1 MCDIRFK
8 NRYRIP
14 SARAAWH
21 DYNGGAYF
29 VTICT
34 HNREH
39 YLGEITNGVM
49 HLSEMGQIAAQCMD
63 EVHCHFP
70 HVDVPIYVIMPNHV
84 HAIIIIDDGCSVET
98 HNHASPSQA
107 ETHNHASPS
116 QAETHNH
123 ASPSRVIHSQDET
136 QNFASLQPKRE
147 FGPQS
152 RNLASV
158 IRGFKIGVKK
168 YANAHGL
175 PFAWQSRFHDHIIRN
190 ADEMNRIV
198 SYLENN
204 VASWETDKFCNP

>member
-84 HAIIIIDDGCSVET
+84 HAIIIINDGCSVET
-98 HNHASPSQA
+98 HNHASPLLCVSVA
-107 ETHNHASPS
+107 GNT
-116 QAETHNH
+116 
-123 ASPSRVIHSQDET
+123 
-136 QNFASLQPKRE
+136 FA
-147 FGPQS
+147 G
-152 RNLASV
+152 
-158 IRGFKIGVKK
+158 
-168 YANAHGL
+168 
-175 PFAWQSRFHDHIIRN
+175 
-190 ADEMNRIV
+190 
-198 SYLENN
+198 
-204 VASWETDKFCNP
+204 

>member
-1 MCDIRFK
+1 M
-8 NRYRIP
+8 
-14 SARAAWH
+14 
-21 DYNGGAYF
+21 
-29 VTICT
+29 
-34 HNREH
+34 
-39 YLGEITNGVM
+39 GEITNGVM
-49 HLSEMGQIAAQCMD
+49 RLSEMGQIAAQCMD

-84 HAIIIIDDGCSVET
+84 HAIIIINDGCSVET
-98 HNHASPSQA
+98 HNYASPSQA
-107 ETHNHASPS
+107 ETHNHASPLPS
-116 QAETHNH
+116 RVETHNH

-136 QNFASLQPKRE
+136 QNFASLQRKHG

-168 YANAHGL
+168 YANARGL

-198 SYLENN
+198 SYIENN

>member
-49 HLSEMGQIAAQCMD
+49 CLSEMGQIAAQCMD

-84 HAIIIIDDGCSVET
+84 HAIIIINDGCSVET
-98 HNHASPSQA
+98 HNHASPLRVETHNHASPSPSQA

-116 QAETHNH
+116 Q
-123 ASPSRVIHSQDET
+123 VIHSQDET

-158 IRGFKIGVKK
+158 ARGFKIGVKK
-168 YANAHGL
+168 TPMPMAFRLRG
-175 PFAWQSRFHDHIIRN
+175 
-190 ADEMNRIV
+190 NRVFTIT
-198 SYLENN
+198 SS
-204 VASWETDKFCNP
+204 AMPMK